1 MKEGGRNEVVIF
13 RLGVI

>member
-1 MKEGGRNEVVIF
+1 MKEGDRNEVVIF